1 MMKDKPRFRS
11 QTQGQADPGSPDSGE
26 TGHELPVKVVQRDE
40 AVFWLDG
47 QGYWRNSH
55 GRFRNVK
62 ISNHFH
68 ASIQKDDQGY
78 FLAQVHPGYLEKVY
92 FPCRDTA
99 LFVFQVQAGSP
110 MTLVL
115 NTGQR
120 IPLDPGE
127 LFTANDAL
135 YVLREREKIK
145 FSERALIQLSRHLEF
160 KGGKVFFN
168 LEGQR
173 VHVPDFP
180 EDAPDAESSY
190 EPS

>member
-1 MMKDKPRFRS
+1 
-11 QTQGQADPGSPDSGE
+11 
-26 TGHELPVKVVQRDE
+26 VVARDE

-47 QGYWRNSH
+47 QGYWCNRH

-68 ASIQKDDQGY
+68 ASIQKDEQGY
-78 FLAQVHPGYLEKVY
+78 YLTQVHPDYLEKVY

-99 LFVFQVQAGSP
+99 LFVFQVQAGNP
-110 MTLVL
+110 ITLVL

-120 IPLDPGE
+120 IPLDPEE

-135 YVLREREKIK
+135 YVFHQGERIK

-160 KGGKVFFN
+160 KGDEVFFN

-173 VHVPDFP
+173 VQIPDSP
-180 EDAPDAESSY
+180 QAAPDGGSSQFHDEEPLNHANSPPESRGAAR
-190 EPS
+190 